1 MLRAAVERFGA
12 HVAVGAGAAGAA
24 AAAAVPTARCAKD
37 EAKTVAPSFDPEAL
51 ERGAKALREINLSP
65 HAKNVSVPPPC
76 RPALTP
82 ISLPIPRSAKNNP
95 DGWIDLDP
103 IVTY

>member
-51 ERGAKALREINLSP
+51 ERLT
-65 HAKNVSVPPPC
+65 VPPRETHRASEGDAQRERERKRGRGIPEV
-76 RPALTP
+76 ATP
-82 ISLPIPRSAKNNP
+82 MRGS
-95 DGWIDLDP
+95 G
-103 IVTY
+103 T

>member
-12 HVAVGAGAAGAA
+12 HVAVGAGAAGA

-103 IVTY
+103 IVTD

>member
-1 MLRAAVERFGA
+1 MSASAPTWPWARAPR
-12 HVAVGAGAAGAA
+12 
-24 AAAAVPTARCAKD
+24 VPLPPPRVPAARCAKD

-51 ERGAKALREINLSP
+51 ERGAKALREINSSP
-65 HAKNVSVPPPC
+65 HAKNVSVLPPS